1 MQAARSDVKSAQF
14 SSGKEVLTSYLKRCK
29 AIQSDHVVK
38 LANFSCQLGIQ
49 GGGCC
54 CCLSLLPASLMP
66 DFNNSNSVHWSYE
79 ERRLQE
85 SIDNRPFNDLAF
97 LLCTGSMEDSLDADG
112 IGLML
117 HLQDSSAASK
127 LLQTKFSG
135 CTNLSSSHQY
145 KLCSHKY
152 EHG

>member
-1 MQAARSDVKSAQF
+1 
-14 SSGKEVLTSYLKRCK
+14 
-29 AIQSDHVVK
+29 
-38 LANFSCQLGIQ
+38 
-49 GGGCC
+49 
-54 CCLSLLPASLMP
+54 MP
-66 DFNNSNSVHWSYE
+66 DFTNSNSVHWSYE

-97 LLCTGSMEDSLDADG
+97 LLRSHQIDEGSLDADG

-127 LLQTKFSG
+127 LLQSKLPE

-145 KLCSHKY
+145 KLCSHIY
-152 EHG
+152 EQS